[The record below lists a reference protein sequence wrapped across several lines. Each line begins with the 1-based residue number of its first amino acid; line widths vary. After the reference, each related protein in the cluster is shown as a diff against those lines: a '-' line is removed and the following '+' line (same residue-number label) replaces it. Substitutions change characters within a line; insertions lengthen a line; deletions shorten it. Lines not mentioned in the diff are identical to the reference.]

1 MSELPWPQVSGALA
15 TITDPATIRSRTKRV
30 LDAAL
35 AGETAFAVDLSKLG
49 PCVDFVMQVTNENYP
64 RGDIPFH
71 GRYEHLKAGGVD
83 RLAKLLATMGP
94 ADRVE
99 QARALVDLV
108 VVSVLLDAG
117 AGPAW
122 TYVEDGVTYS
132 RSEGLAVASA
142 AMFMEGAF
150 SHDGSRRVTAE
161 GLAKLTVARVS
172 QGMQVSA
179 QNPMTGLE
187 GRATLLKRL
196 ETSLR
201 SAPALFPGGRPGG
214 MVDALLA
221 QPQPVAAT
229 SLLRL
234 LLFGFS
240 TMWPARVTLE
250 GIGFGDV
257 WPWRGDGPDA
267 WIPFHKLSQWLAYS
281 LVEPLEHG
289 GVRFTGVE
297 ELTGLPEYRN
307 GGLFLDFGVLTLR
320 DPSLANI
327 ELEASHPAII
337 EWRALTV
344 QLLDRVGDEVCRR
357 MGKTKQQLPLARVLQ
372 GGTWSAGRAIAKQ
385 QRPGGLPPLTLK
397 SDGMVF

>member
-1 MSELPWPQVSGALA
+1 MSELPWPKVTGALEA
-15 TITDPATIRSRTKRV
+15 ITDPATIRARTRRV

-35 AGETAFAVDLSKLG
+35 AGETAFHVDLSKLG
-49 PCVDFVMQVTNENYP
+49 ACVDFVMQVTNENYP

-83 RLAKLLATMGP
+83 RLAKLLAAMGP

-150 SHDGSRRVTAE
+150 SHDGSRRVTAD
-161 GLAKLTVARVS
+161 GLARLTVERVS
-172 QGMQVSA
+172 KGMQVSA

-187 GRATLLKRL
+187 GRASLLKRL

-201 SAPALFPGGRPGG
+201 ASPALFPGGRPGG

-257 WPWRGDGPDA
+257 WPWRGEGPDA

-289 GVRFTGVE
+289 GVRFIGVE

-320 DPSLANI
+320 DPSLAAI

-357 MGKTKQQLPLARVLQ
+357 LGKTKQQLPLARVLQ

-385 QRPGGLPPLTLK
+385 QRAGGVPPLTLK